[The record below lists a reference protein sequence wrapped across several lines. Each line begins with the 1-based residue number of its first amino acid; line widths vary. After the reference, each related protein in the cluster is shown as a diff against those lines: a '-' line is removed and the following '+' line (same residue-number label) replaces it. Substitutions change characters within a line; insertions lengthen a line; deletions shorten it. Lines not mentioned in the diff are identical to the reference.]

1 MRFIRVVLPLLL
13 LAAPAAVMAGEAPCK
28 DVNFSDAVL
37 AAYPNA
43 IKGCHGL
50 KEKDNVV
57 YAHYVAVVRQAN
69 KDEVTVVFKD
79 YEGKDMTRIKFAPG
93 DNTAKVEGKEIAYAK
108 MREGT
113 TLDFYI
119 PHSKWGLYAYPGAP
133 EMTIISREDL

>member
-1 MRFIRVVLPLLL
+1 MLPLAL
-13 LAAPAAVMAGEAPCK
+13 LALPAGTMAGDAPCS

-43 IKGCHGL
+43 VKGCHDL

-57 YAHYVAVVRQAN
+57 YAHYVAEVKEAN
-69 KDEVTVVFKD
+69 KDEVTVIFKD
-79 YEGKDMTRIKFAPG
+79 YKGKDMTKVKFAPG
-93 DNTAKVEGKEIAYAK
+93 DATAKIEGQTVAFAK

-113 TLDFYI
+113 KLDFYI
-119 PHSKWGLYAYPGAP
+119 PHNKWGLYAYPGAP

>member
-1 MRFIRVVLPLLL
+1 MRLVRTVLPLVI
-13 LAAPAAVMAGEAPCK
+13 LAAPMAVMAGEAPCK

-43 IKGCHGL
+43 VKGCHGL

-57 YAHYVAVVRQAN
+57 YAHYVAEVKEAN

-79 YEGKDMTRIKFAPG
+79 YEGKDMTKVKFAPS
-93 DNTAKVEGKEIAYAK
+93 DNTAKIDGQNVAFAK

-113 TLDFYI
+113 KLDFYI
-119 PHSKWGLYAYPGAP
+119 PHNKWGLYAYPGAP